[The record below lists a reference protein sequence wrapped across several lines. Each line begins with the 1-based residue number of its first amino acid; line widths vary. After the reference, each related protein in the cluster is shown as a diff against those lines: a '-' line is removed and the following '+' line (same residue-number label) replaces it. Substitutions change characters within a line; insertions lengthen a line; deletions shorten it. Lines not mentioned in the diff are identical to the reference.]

1 MADEDVQQKRKS
13 LAVDLDTYTL
23 LCEICAKKD
32 RNKIAELRRLIK
44 NEHDKI
50 FDENYEGVWD

>member
-50 FDENYEGVWD
+50 YD

>member
-44 NEHDKI
+44 GEHDKI
-50 FDENYEGVWD
+50 FDENYERVWD